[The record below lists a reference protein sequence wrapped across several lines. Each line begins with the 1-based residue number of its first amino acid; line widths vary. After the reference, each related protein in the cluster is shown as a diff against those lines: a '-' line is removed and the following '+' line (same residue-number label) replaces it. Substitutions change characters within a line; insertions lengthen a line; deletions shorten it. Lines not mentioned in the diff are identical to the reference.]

1 MEFLKIV
8 YALFMI
14 PISAV
19 ITCSL
24 IGLFRLGLE
33 NFGSL
38 MSMISQNEKRL
49 VMILILLFTL
59 IISAVWTKWVL
70 K

>member
-1 MEFLKIV
+1 MGFLKV
-8 YALFMI
+8 ASALFMI
-14 PISAV
+14 PISVV

-24 IGLFRLGLE
+24 TGLFRLGLE

-38 MSMISQNEKRL
+38 MSMISQNDKRL
-49 VMILILLFTL
+49 VMILVLLFSL